1 MQNLA
6 RYSNSHLPK
15 KTVTKK
21 NSLKAIAVALFT
33 TLFSVSALA
42 QTSYELNSGWKC
54 AQIAEVKANGTAL
67 SQSNFATNNWMP
79 ATVPGT
85 VLTTLLN
92 NKKVPDPFYGMNNEH
107 IKDIYRT
114 GRAYYTYWF
123 VKDFDEAAPVN
134 GQQVY
139 LNFRGVNYSCE
150 IYLNGKKV
158 NPKTHVGMF
167 LRQSYNI
174 TSLLNKSGKN
184 RLAVLV
190 YPPDP
195 VGNPNGGQGGD
206 GRIAKG
212 VGLQYTAG
220 WDWIQPM
227 RDRNTGIWDKVTIEK
242 TGEINLI
249 NPHVITVVPG
259 IRKVAGTQQPA
270 IVKASAELQNPTNYA
285 VKGVLQYVLDGNKVS
300 KAVTLQPNSTQEIS
314 LADFTLKNPKLW
326 WPSGYGPQNLYNLK
340 MQFLTAG
347 NKLSD
352 QENVSVGVREI
363 TSSWKA
369 ETHSRQIEVNGQK
382 IFIKGGNWIIS
393 DAMLRFSDARYDAE
407 VRFHRDMNLNLIRVW
422 GGALVE
428 RPEFYQACDKYG
440 MLVFQDFWISG
451 DADGKWV
458 DPLKAEDQWTR
469 RKYPDDHA
477 LYLKSVADQIKLVR
491 NHASLAIWCGGN
503 EITPPEDIL
512 LAVRDTIMPKLD
524 GTRWFVEYSNSDKM
538 SLNAVG
544 GNGDGPYGIQ
554 PLSAFWEDR
563 TFPFNSEVG
572 SVGVSDYESLQR
584 FIPEKNMVAPQYSAE
599 KKTSKVDSVWDYHK
613 YIGYD
618 ASIDPYGKAKDAKDF
633 ATKAQLVNYDQYRA
647 LMEGFSSHMWSW
659 YTGSIIWKTQN
670 PWTAMRGQMYDY
682 YLDPN
687 ACLYG
692 LHNGSE
698 PLHPMYNPIT
708 GVVSVVNNTF
718 ETKRDLM
725 LVAKTIDM
733 NGADSALTQVFVE
746 IQPSSVKGF
755 LPIKT
760 VVDRRAQDKGVFLCL
775 QLLDK
780 NQKKLSENI
789 YWIPDVKGTYSGLQ
803 KMPASS
809 VKTTARKTAD
819 GKIEVTLSNPAKAPL
834 AFFNRLS
841 LVDPATH
848 KRVLPVFYS
857 DNYISV
863 LPGEEKKIMLEYQQ
877 KAGEALPQLSVNG
890 WNLTEQFITIK

>member
-1 MQNLA
+1 MRCL
-6 RYSNSHLPK
+6 
-15 KTVTKK
+15 KTLVIT
-21 NSLKAIAVALFT
+21 LFT
-33 TLFSVSALA
+33 TVFLMPALQA

-54 AQIAEVKANGTAL
+54 APISEGRETGTAL
-67 SQSNFATNNWMP
+67 SQNNYSITNWMP

-92 NKKVPDPFYGMNNEH
+92 NKKVPDPFYEMNNER
-107 IKDIYRT
+107 IKDIYQT
-114 GRAYYTYWF
+114 GRDYYTYWF
-123 VKDFDEAAPVN
+123 VKDFEEAVQAN
-134 GQQVY
+134 GHQVY

-174 TSLLNKSGKN
+174 TSLISKNGKN

-190 YPPDP
+190 YPPNQ

-220 WDWIQPM
+220 WDWIQPV
-227 RDRNTGIWDKVTIEK
+227 RDRNTGLWDKVTIEK
-242 TGEINLI
+242 TGEINII
-249 NPHVITVVPG
+249 NPHVITLVLG
-259 IRKVAGTQQPA
+259 MRKVVGPQQPA
-270 IVKASAELQNPTNYA
+270 IIKASAELQNPTNHA
-285 VKGVLQYVLDGNKVS
+285 VKGVLQYVLDGNTIS
-300 KAVTLQPNSTQEIS
+300 KTVTLPPNSTREIS
-314 LADFTLKNPKLW
+314 LADLILKNPKLW
-326 WPSGYGPQNLYNLK
+326 WPNGYGPQNLYKLN

-363 TSSWKA
+363 TTSWNN
-369 ETHSRQIEVNGQK
+369 ETHSRQVEVNGQK

-428 RPEFYQACDKYG
+428 RPEFYQACDQYG
-440 MLVFQDFWISG
+440 LLVFQDFWISG
-451 DADGKWV
+451 DANGKWI
-458 DPLKAEDQWTR
+458 DPMKADDQWTR
-469 RKYPDDHA
+469 RKYPDDHQ
-477 LYLKSVADQIKLVR
+477 LYLKSAADQIKMVR
-491 NHASLAIWCGGN
+491 NHPSLAIWCGGN

-512 LAVRDTIMPKLD
+512 LPLRDSILPKLD

-538 SLNAVG
+538 SLNTLG

-554 PLSAFWEDR
+554 DISAFWQQK
-563 TFPFNSEVG
+563 TYPFNSEIG
-572 SVGVSDYESLQR
+572 SVGLSDYESLQR
-584 FIPEKNMVAPQYSAE
+584 FIPEKSLVAPQYSDQN
-599 KKTSKVDSVWDYHK
+599 KTAKVDSVWDYHK

-618 ASIDPYGKAKDAKDF
+618 AFIDPYGKAKDTKDF
-633 ATKAQLVNYDQYRA
+633 AAKAQLVNYDQYRA

-659 YTGSIIWKTQN
+659 YTGTIIWKTQN

-698 PLHPMYNPIT
+698 PLHAMYNPVT
-708 GVVSVVNNTF
+708 GMVSIVNNTF
-718 ETKRDLM
+718 ETRRDLM
-725 LVAKTIDM
+725 LTVKTIGM
-733 NGADSALTQVFVE
+733 NGAENLITQVFVE
-746 IQPSSVKGF
+746 VQPSSVKSF
-755 LPIKT
+755 IPVKT
-760 VVDRRAQDKGVFLCL
+760 VLDKLAHNRGVFLCL
-775 QLLDK
+775 QILDK
-780 NQKKLSENI
+780 NRNKLSENI
-789 YWIPDVKGTYSGLQ
+789 YWIKDAQGNYSGLQ
-803 KMPASS
+803 AMAASQLQIDAN
-809 VKTTARKTAD
+809 KAAN
-819 GKIEVTLSNPAKAPL
+819 GNIEVTLTNPAKAPL

-841 LVDPATH
+841 LVNPATH
-848 KRVLPVFYS
+848 QRVLPVFYS
-857 DNYISV
+857 DNYLSI
-863 LPGEEKKIMLEYQQ
+863 LPGGQKKVLLEYQPKTGQ
-877 KAGEALPQLSVNG
+877 PLPQVSVSG
-890 WNLTEQFITIK
+890 WNLPEKFITIK